1 MTDLNKLSTQRIL
14 NIFRKKRKQ
23 LNTFYNAFYCE
34 CCGEL
39 LIDEKELKILKE
51 KENILLK
58 EVNSLKKTLS
68 KREHIEK

>member
-23 LNTFYNAFYCE
+23 LNAFYCE
-34 CCGEL
+34 CCKEL
-39 LIDEKELKILKE
+39 LIDEKELEILKE

-58 EVNSLKKTLS
+58 EVNSLKEILS